1 MAGMARCIAHVVA
14 LHSLGAALGWSWERE
29 YWLLKLGEK
38 LRLLKVL
45 LYILA
50 SFLKLN
56 INVHKFV
63 PVKSH
68 GKQVYSSLFH
78 FLRFPIVKEQSI
90 NLY

>member
-1 MAGMARCIAHVVA
+1 ML

-56 INVHKFV
+56 INVHNFV